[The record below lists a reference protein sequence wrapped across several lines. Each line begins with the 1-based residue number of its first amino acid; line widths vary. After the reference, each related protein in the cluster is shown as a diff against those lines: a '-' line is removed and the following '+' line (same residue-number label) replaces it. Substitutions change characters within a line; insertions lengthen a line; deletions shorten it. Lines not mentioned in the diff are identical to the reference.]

1 MAGDWFIAYG
11 TNHHWP
17 CISFL
22 GCYLV
27 HALEGELEIVALL
40 AIEIGKVCRHTSR
53 AKPSPTAAAENS
65 IAVTFINFVRAGGE
79 RKMQDKES
87 PFVRYRRLARES
99 LEAAKTFHGEQ
110 REAFLQMAQVWQR
123 LADQYADSTPRFFK
137 PDAREQ
143 PVMQQQQVQSKKSGV
158 AS

>member
-27 HALEGELEIVALL
+27 NALEGELEIVALL
-40 AIEIGKVCRHTSR
+40 AVEDRRVCRHTSR

-65 IAVTFINFVRAGGE
+65 IAVNESTIPLRLVWVTGTRSDFGG
-79 RKMQDKES
+79 DT
-87 PFVRYRRLARES
+87 
-99 LEAAKTFHGEQ
+99 AAASSFT
-110 REAFLQMAQVWQR
+110 LPSS
-123 LADQYADSTPRFFK
+123 STIVTSEVSAP
-137 PDAREQ
+137 
-143 PVMQQQQVQSKKSGV
+143 
-158 AS
+158 